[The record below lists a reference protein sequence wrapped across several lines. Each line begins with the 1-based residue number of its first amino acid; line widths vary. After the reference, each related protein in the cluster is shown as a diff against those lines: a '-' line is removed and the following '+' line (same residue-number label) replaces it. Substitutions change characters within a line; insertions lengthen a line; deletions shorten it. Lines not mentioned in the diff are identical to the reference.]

1 MHWATRVKHAIEK
14 QDIILFAQKIISLE
28 QGIEHHYEILSRM
41 RLDDGTLIMPDSFI
55 PAAERYDVIVDIDKY
70 VVEKVFTRIRDNN
83 IPDNIML
90 SINISGNSICDKSFK
105 KFILDYASET
115 KLNTN
120 NICFEITETAAIAN
134 FTKALDFIA
143 ALQEVGFKF
152 SLDDFGS
159 GVSSFGYL
167 KQLPIDYLKIDGF
180 FVKDMVSDPIDAAMV
195 SAINEIGHRMGIKT
209 IAEFVEDQDILDAL
223 RKLGVNFA
231 QGYHINR
238 PQPLSEVFETQP
250 A

>member
-1 MHWATRVKHAIEK
+1 MH
-14 QDIILFAQKIISLE
+14 
-28 QGIEHHYEILSRM
+28 
-41 RLDDGTLIMPDSFI
+41 
-55 PAAERYDVIVDIDKY
+55 
-70 VVEKVFTRIRDNN
+70 
-83 IPDNIML
+83 
-90 SINISGNSICDKSFK
+90 
-105 KFILDYASET
+105 FILDYAIET

-120 NICFEITETAAIAN
+120 KICFEITETAAIAN
-134 FTKALDFIA
+134 FTKALEFID
-143 ALQEVGFKF
+143 ALHEVGFQF

-209 IAEFVEDQDILDAL
+209 VAEFVESEDILEAL
-223 RKLGVNFA
+223 RELGVDYA

-238 PQPLSEVFETQP
+238 PQPLSDVFKTSLV
-250 A
+250 